1 MQRWP
6 LIAAALALALGLAWP
21 AAGPPAALPK
31 LALPG
36 FSIVARHDLVAEG
49 RLHYAVLR
57 NAAGCDLVLA
67 PLDQPE
73 EALPLLRQALP
84 AATMASA
91 VLLLDAQPYPLGSA
105 LAVNLRR
112 LRFRLLTGTAPAA
125 RFLADPA
132 HCRG

>member
-1 MQRWP
+1 MRRWP
-6 LIAAALALALGLAWP
+6 LIVAALALALGLAWP
-21 AAGPPAALPK
+21 ATSPPAAPPG

-36 FSIVARHDLVAEG
+36 FSVTARHNLVAEG
-49 RLHYAVLR
+49 RLHYAMLR
-57 NAAGCDLVLA
+57 NAAGCELVLA

-84 AATMASA
+84 AGTLASA

-105 LAVNLRR
+105 LRVNLRR
-112 LRFRLLTGTAPAA
+112 LRLRLLTGSAPAA
-125 RFLADPA
+125 RLLADPA